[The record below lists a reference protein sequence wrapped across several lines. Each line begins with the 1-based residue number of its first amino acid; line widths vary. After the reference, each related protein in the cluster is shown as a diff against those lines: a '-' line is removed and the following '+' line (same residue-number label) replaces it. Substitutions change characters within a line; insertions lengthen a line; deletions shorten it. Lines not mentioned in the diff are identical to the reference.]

1 MKQSHVFLTVLLFLL
16 PFNYIQSKPLLTKSK
31 YLIATYDTNS
41 DGAISPHTGSYQLIY
56 DGEKN
61 EENATE
67 SDYWIIKNISGDY
80 YTFQNSESKKYIRYN
95 ATMTDRYALELVDA
109 LYPDNSTSFTLE
121 HKQTNGTSYYVIR
134 AVANSSKI
142 WNKRTS
148 LSEGVYPIGVYS
160 GQGSANEMFVFYDS
174 SGTAVSDDGK
184 ITVPQEA
191 TRTLGAFAPYMQSFK
206 INGKTPVVDKLKKE
220 FFVTLPK
227 ASMPATSLSCLL
239 EFAMKDASDKL
250 YIDGVE
256 VVSGVN
262 FSFNNVS
269 SAQYF
274 TFEIKKAG
282 ATRETAKLYF
292 SSLPIVQ
299 IYTDANIGNVYSLAK
314 ISVNEPLKEGE
325 SEIVPTNIRNRGA
338 TSLGFPKKSFAINLR
353 DSSGINSTD
362 RTFFDFRND
371 NNWILDAMYV
381 DPARMR
387 NRVSFDLWNDFATKP
402 YWADKEPKIINGTR
416 GQFVE
421 VFINEAYWGL
431 YCMTEKID
439 RKQLKLK
446 KLQQDISTGTP
457 VYTQRGALVKAT
469 SWSTAVMFGYP
480 YNGNSSI
487 PNFNNNYI
495 NWSGYEYKYPDLD
508 EGEPIAWDNFSAA
521 AKTASS
527 LYTNN
532 TQFLSNM
539 SATFDLPVY
548 LDYYLFIELMLATDN
563 HGKNTYTSIYDQ
575 TVSPKVSV
583 TPWDID
589 GSWGIRWDGSK
600 SITYP
605 EQDFDTFLTNN
616 EHGQFNL
623 FMRMKQLD
631 ADTWKTVKLKER
643 YQSLRGNYFSYTNL
657 MQRFTNYADAMTKS
671 GADVREKAKWGKPNL
686 DIEMDFLANWIES
699 RLNYLDI
706 KYLGAPY
713 TSEPK
718 VETSIECAPNPVVDK
733 LTVRGLNSNAEVVVC
748 NMQGVVLQKSK
759 ALNGATEVEMK
770 SYAPGVYIV
779 KSGQYVMKIIKK

>member
-1 MKQSHVFLTVLLFLL
+1 MKQSRVIITLLLL
-16 PFNYIQSKPLLTKSK
+16 LHLIPIQSKPLLTKSK

-41 DGAISPHTGSYQLIY
+41 DGTLSTSSGSYQLIY
-56 DGEKN
+56 DGDKN
-61 EENATE
+61 EENAEE

-95 ATMTDRYALELVDA
+95 TTMSDRYALELVDA

-121 HKQTNGTSYYVIR
+121 HKQTNGTSYYIIRSVI
-134 AVANSSKI
+134 NSSKI

-148 LSEGVYPIGVYS
+148 LSEGVYPVGVFS
-160 GQGSANEMFVFYDS
+160 GQGSSNEMFVFYDS
-174 SGTAVSDDGK
+174 SGASVNDDGK

-191 TRTLGAFAPYMQSFK
+191 TRTLGAFSPFMQSFK

-292 SSLPIVQ
+292 TSLPIVQ
-299 IYTDANIGNVYSLAK
+299 IYSDANIGNVYSLAK
-314 ISVNEPLKEGE
+314 ISVNEPLKLGE

-353 DSSGINSTD
+353 DSSGVNSSD

-371 NNWILDAMYV
+371 NNWVLDAMYV
-381 DPARMR
+381 DPVRMR

-402 YWADKEPKIINGTR
+402 YWVDKEPKMINGTR

-421 VFINEAYWGL
+421 VFINDAYWGL

-480 YNGNSSI
+480 YAGNNFI
-487 PNFNNNYI
+487 QNFNNNSI
-495 NWSGYEYKYPDLD
+495 NWSGYEYKYPELD

-521 AKTASS
+521 TKMASS
-527 LYTNN
+527 NYTANA
-532 TQFLSNM
+532 QFLSNM

-575 TVSPKVSV
+575 TVSPKVSI

-589 GSWGIRWDGSK
+589 GAWGIRWDGSK

-643 YQSLRGNYFSYTNL
+643 YRSLRGNYFSYTNL
-657 MQRFTNYADAMTKS
+657 IKRFTDYADAMTKS
-671 GADVREKAKWGKPNL
+671 GADVREKAKWGKPSL
-686 DIEMDFLANWIES
+686 DVEMDFLANWIEA
-699 RLNYLDI
+699 RLNYLDL

-713 TSEPK
+713 TSVPK
-718 VETSIECAPNPVVDK
+718 IETSLECAPNPVVDR
-733 LTVRGLNSNAEVVVC
+733 LTVRGLNPNAEVVVC
-748 NMQGVVLQKSK
+748 NLQGVLLRKVI
-759 ALNGATEVEMK
+759 ATNGEAEVDMK
-770 SYAPGVYIV
+770 LFTQGIYIV
-779 KSGQYVMKIIKK
+779 KSGEQVTKIIKK